1 MSLGVV
7 CMQFCGER
15 CYCSVQCKLCVRSFG
30 SEDPRHNKKGKAL
43 TRAGNRG
50 LICDVCRNTLNYK
63 YGGDGQMQRKE
74 RINMIV
80 AEVQKNGA
88 STEHNQN
95 VDEWLTES
103 QKSAEAGHTRVT
115 CGPRTSCTVSG
126 SSSMG
131 LRRGHGYIWTASQWS
146 SFFKEDV
153 DWSRVKTYSSN
164 GVKVEGIL
172 EPPNKGWIPG
182 LHELYEQHESKTST
196 DTVVADT
203 SAGNSVEEVRA
214 AGAALA
220 KSRKLSTE
228 ITTNDEGE
236 VTAYKVATSELKQL
250 RENKEV

>member
-1 MSLGVV
+1 
-7 CMQFCGER
+7 
-15 CYCSVQCKLCVRSFG
+15 
-30 SEDPRHNKKGKAL
+30 
-43 TRAGNRG
+43 
-50 LICDVCRNTLNYK
+50 
-63 YGGDGQMQRKE
+63 MQRKE
-74 RINMIV
+74 RINTIV

-103 QKSAEAGHTRVT
+103 QKSADAGGTRVT

-182 LHELYEQHESKTST
+182 LYELYEQHESKAST